1 MKRTRSEASLE
12 ASRPVASDDLPAS
25 IREVSSW
32 GPVTVAGPGD
42 RVGILSDIHA
52 PYHDDEA
59 LAAALDAVAKVD
71 PTVVILNG
79 DTIDFY
85 SVSRF
90 ERDPE
95 RRDLGREI
103 EIGRGVLR
111 HIRRRFRKAR
121 IIFKVGNHEERW
133 RSYLI
138 QHAADLLGL
147 SEFQLPAVL
156 HLPDERIEIVT
167 DKRPLLVGKLP
178 VLHGHEYKTGFA
190 PPVNPARGL
199 FLRSKASALCGHFHQ
214 RSEHQERTLEGS
226 IIATWSTGCLCQRA
240 PAYMPL
246 NNWSHGFATVTVSAG
261 GLFHVENRIIIDGK
275 IY

>member
-1 MKRTRSEASLE
+1 MSGTKAASY
-12 ASRPVASDDLPAS
+12 DLPAS
-25 IREVSSW
+25 IREVSQW
-32 GPVTVAGPGD
+32 GPVNVAGPGD

-52 PYHDDEA
+52 PYHDEGA
-59 LAAALDAVAKVD
+59 LSVAIDSLVKIN

-90 ERDPE
+90 QTDPE
-95 RRDLGREI
+95 QRDLGREI

-111 HIRRRFRKAR
+111 HIRKRFPKAR
-121 IIFKVGNHEERW
+121 IVFKVGNHEERW
-133 RSYLI
+133 RAYLI

-156 HLPDERIEIVT
+156 NLPDHDISIVG
-167 DKRPLLVGKLP
+167 DKRPLMVGRLP
-178 VLHGHEYKTGFA
+178 VLHGHEYKSGFA

-199 FLRSKASALCGHFHQ
+199 FLRAKASALCGHYHQ

-226 IIATWSTGCLCQRA
+226 ILATWSTGCLCQRN
-240 PAYMPL
+240 PQYMPL
-246 NNWSHGFATVTVSAG
+246 NNWSHGFAVVTVTKG
-261 GLFHVENRIIIDGK
+261 GLYHVENRIIIDGK

>member
-1 MKRTRSEASLE
+1 V
-12 ASRPVASDDLPAS
+12 SR
-25 IREVSSW
+25 W
-32 GPVTVAGPGD
+32 GAVTVAGEGD

-59 LAAALDAVAKVD
+59 LSVALDALAKIN

-85 SVSRF
+85 AVSRF
-90 ERDPE
+90 DRDPD
-95 RRDLGREI
+95 RRNLGQEI

-111 HIRRRFRKAR
+111 HIRKRFPKAR
-121 IIFKVGNHEERW
+121 IVFKVGNHEERW
-133 RSYLI
+133 RAFLI
-138 QHAADLLGL
+138 NNAADLLGL
-147 SEFQLPAVL
+147 SEFQLAAVL
-156 HLPDERIEIVT
+156 HLPDLDIECVG

-226 IIATWSTGCLCQRA
+226 IIATWSTGCLCQRD

-246 NNWSHGFATVTVSAG
+246 NNWSHGYATVTVGAG